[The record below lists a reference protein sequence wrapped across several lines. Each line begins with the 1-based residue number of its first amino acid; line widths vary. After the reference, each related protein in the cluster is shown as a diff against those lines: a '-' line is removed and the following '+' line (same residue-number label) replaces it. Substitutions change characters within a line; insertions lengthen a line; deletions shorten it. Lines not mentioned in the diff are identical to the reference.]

1 MRGASPPRPPGYF
14 LQEETGYGPVSGP
27 WIAALFALFVW
38 WFSTGAI
45 LMAVRHAECGGR
57 RARMRLTWAS
67 LPVLALGLWGYVA
80 TLDGGTAAAAY
91 WAFLAALGVWGWI
104 ELAFLTGAITG
115 PNAHAC
121 PENLP
126 EWERF
131 IRAWGTIAYHEMLLT
146 GVVVALW
153 LYGAGPENGVGLWT
167 FTTLYF
173 ARISAKLN
181 LYFGVP
187 RINTEFLPEALGH
200 LASHFRISRLNW
212 VFPISITA
220 LTFAAA
226 CWLER
231 LLAATTG
238 AEVAGYALLGAIT
251 LLALLEHWLMV
262 LPLPDAKLW
271 RWMLPAPK
279 HKQQTTRPEG
289 HHGF

>member
-1 MRGASPPRPPGYF
+1 MTS
-14 LQEETGYGPVSGP
+14 P
-27 WIAALFALFVW
+27 WIATLLALFVW

-45 LMAVRHAECGGR
+45 LVVVRHADRAGW
-57 RARMRLTWAS
+57 RARMMVTGAAVPL
-67 LPVLALGLWGYVA
+67 LVIGLWGFGESLTA
-80 TLDGGTAAAAY
+80 TGTGAVY
-91 WAFLAALGVWGWI
+91 GAFLAALAIWGWV

-115 PNAHAC
+115 PNVYDC
-121 PENLP
+121 PEDLP

-131 IRAWGTIAYHEMLLT
+131 IRAWGTVAYHEMLLT
-146 GVVVALW
+146 TLMLVLW
-153 LYGAGPENGVGLWT
+153 LWGAGAENTFGLWT
-167 FTTLYF
+167 FTILYF

-220 LTFAAA
+220 LSFATA

-231 LLAATTG
+231 LYAAQTP
-238 AEVAGYALLGAIT
+238 AEVAGFALLTAMT
-251 LLALLEHWLMV
+251 ALALLEHWLMV

-279 HKQQTTRPEG
+279 QSKPNTTRPEG
-289 HHGF
+289 PHGF